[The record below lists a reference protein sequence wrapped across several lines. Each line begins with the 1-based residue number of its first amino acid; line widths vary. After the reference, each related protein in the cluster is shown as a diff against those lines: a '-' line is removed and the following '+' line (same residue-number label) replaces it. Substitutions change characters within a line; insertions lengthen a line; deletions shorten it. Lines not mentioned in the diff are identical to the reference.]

1 VEIVTLPAGSQP
13 SAVRAQETA
22 PEPSGEL
29 SPKGR
34 RRPAA
39 RPDRSQHAAS
49 TILAAVSTYLDADEQ
64 LETFFERLSE
74 TIAGLVGARRAAF
87 WRLGPRD
94 VLALQ
99 PNAFGFPTGSP
110 IDRVRLEPAADRGG
124 VLGGIASHGRLQLV
138 GGTSPELDAIWR
150 HHGIAGITSSIAV
163 AWKAGERR
171 LGLIAAYDSRRGFT
185 VDDLWVLNV
194 ASMASGLIWQYKE
207 SEDELGAT
215 AVRLE
220 EAVAAR
226 KRLMNNIGSGG
237 DEARRRFAS
246 VLNEDSL
253 QLLTAAE
260 FQVERIRA
268 EASGSHQAVQL
279 DHLRVTLSKVED
291 SLRDLLGHVSPEV
304 QVEADLQEAISERL
318 ENVRIQSGIEAYSDL
333 LLPEELPEAIQAIV
347 LKNIT
352 EALANVERHANATR
366 VMVSAQP
373 HDDGVR
379 VEIAD
384 DGAGFVVAESTLGH
398 LGLIAIKERAQLAGG
413 WCRISSEPG
422 AGATIEFWV
431 PGSL

>member
-13 SAVRAQETA
+13 SAVRTQETA

-29 SPKGR
+29 NPKGR

-64 LETFFERLSE
+64 LETFFGRLSE
-74 TIAGLVGARRAAF
+74 TIADLAGARRAAF

-94 VLALQ
+94 VLSLQ
-99 PNAFGFPTGSP
+99 PNAFGFPAGSP
-110 IDRVRLEPAADRGG
+110 VDRVRLEPDGG
-124 VLGGIASHGRLQLV
+124 DVLEGIAPHGRLQLV

-150 HHGIAGITSSIAV
+150 NHGIAGITSSIAV
-163 AWKAGERR
+163 AWMAGERR

-194 ASMASGLIWQYKE
+194 ASMAAGLMWQYKE

-226 KRLMNNIGSGG
+226 KRLMRNISSGG

-291 SLRDLLGHVSPEV
+291 SLRNLLGHVSPEV
-304 QVEADLQEAISERL
+304 EVEADLQEAISERL

-366 VMVSAQP
+366 VVVSAQP

-431 PGSL
+431 PRSL